1 MGRSCSRAA
10 RSITRTLA
18 AAEAAQLLEEM
29 DPDYAADVV
38 ERLPTRDADAILIRM
53 RPSEAAEIRELSVYP
68 PDSAGGIMTPAF
80 VAVARDASAQEA
92 IAAIRRGEAGASA
105 ALIGADYLCLEFRDL
120 AIFNDD
126 ESRRRAF

>member
-1 MGRSCSRAA
+1 MEELPPLEAA
-10 RSITRTLA
+10 RILRTLA

-29 DPDYAADVV
+29 DPDDAADVV

-80 VAVARDASAQEA
+80 VAVARKTPPP
-92 IAAIRRGEAGASA
+92 
-105 ALIGADYLCLEFRDL
+105 
-120 AIFNDD
+120 
-126 ESRRRAF
+126 RRRSPRSATWSTRRRR